1 MLSLDCMVQDV
12 EDVWKVYLLQIWLE
26 EPGRKHIILLALH
39 ALYAGK
45 QQNFEQ
51 LEKRRKKV
59 QNNSLKTESS
69 KNIKLLLFTTT
80 FHLEGS

>member
-45 QQNFEQ
+45 QQHLEQ
-51 LEKRRKKV
+51 SRKK
-59 QNNSLKTESS
+59 KKKSS
-69 KNIKLLLFTTT
+69 K
-80 FHLEGS
+80 